1 LRALESGSSLAD
13 LDKRAPDLDSHSAQI
28 NRYWRF
34 IPHRRFRFSSNRL
47 RDLGI
52 ASNAAGDIFQ
62 HEMHKRRRLSHEL
75 ATD

>member
-1 LRALESGSSLAD
+1 MNLLPIQALAVRRPTKRCVAPRIGGAYSTTQISL
-13 LDKRAPDLDSHSAQI
+13 
-28 NRYWRF
+28 F
-34 IPHRRFRFSSNRL
+34 SNRL
-47 RDLGI
+47 RDLDI